1 MRERSDLPIRLA
13 GSAGHMARHDCGA
26 GATPNKGIAM
36 PASGADG
43 LLRSMNEVMVV
54 DTWKERAWELSR
66 FR

>member
-1 MRERSDLPIRLA
+1 
-13 GSAGHMARHDCGA
+13 
-26 GATPNKGIAM
+26 M